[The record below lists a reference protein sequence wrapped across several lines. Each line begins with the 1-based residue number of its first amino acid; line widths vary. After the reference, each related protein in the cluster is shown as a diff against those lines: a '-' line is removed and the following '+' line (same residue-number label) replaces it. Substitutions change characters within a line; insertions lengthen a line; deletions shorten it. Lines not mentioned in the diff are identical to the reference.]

1 MKVRTRHMSSAKKK
15 NRISDYNIA
24 TVVVDVIMLLLG
36 LTFIIGFATGAAMKV
51 LTVFIQVVGGVL
63 IAIAIFELIN
73 FLRIKEKAVF
83 DWIVMIIGSA
93 IGILGIILIVKPD
106 LLENFIRFI
115 FAIIIWIY
123 AVSIIFTAVIVLKP
137 AGAKYWWFS
146 LLFGFAAF
154 VLGIFVMLQE
164 GTMILLIGI
173 TLLVGAIGGLANAI
187 LASHAKREFKKSSK
201 ILEDATVTVESTTV
215 VGDSADSKDSDSD
228 NIKY

>member
-1 MKVRTRHMSSAKKK
+1 MSSAKKK
-15 NRISDYNIA
+15 NKISDYNVA
-24 TVVVDVIMLLLG
+24 TVAIDVIMLLLG

-73 FLRIKEKAVF
+73 FLRVKEKAVF
-83 DWIVMIIGSA
+83 DWIVMIIGAA

-154 VLGIFVMLQE
+154 VLGVFVMLQE

-173 TLLVGAIGGLANAI
+173 TFLVGAIGGLANAI
-187 LASHAKREFKKSSK
+187 LASHAKREFKKNSK
-201 ILEDATVTVESTTV
+201 ILEDATYTVESTTTSSTSSDTAE
-215 VGDSADSKDSDSD
+215 GGSDSDST
-228 NIKY
+228 KY

>member
-1 MKVRTRHMSSAKKK
+1 MGNAKKK
-15 NRISDYNIA
+15 DRISNYNVA
-24 TVVVDVIMLLLG
+24 TVAVDVIMLLLG

-73 FLRIKEKAVF
+73 FLRVKEKAVF
-83 DWIVMIIGSA
+83 DWIVMIIGAA

-106 LLENFIRFI
+106 LLENIIRFI

-137 AGAKYWWFS
+137 SGAKYWWFS
-146 LLFGFAAF
+146 LLFGFAAL
-154 VLGIFVMLQE
+154 VLGVIVMLQE

-187 LASHAKREFKKSSK
+187 LASNAKREFKKNSK
-201 ILEDATVTVESTTV
+201 ILDDATYTVESTTTAS
-215 VGDSADSKDSDSD
+215 GTSADSAEGGSDSD